1 MNRVT
6 IDTNKG
12 IIRRWRVD
20 IFTYLHVYTPCCQC
34 CHSIVYCQCIYA
46 VCNVQAL
53 PSANT
58 CKYHLDLPVVGS
70 VVSSSHYSTQYHR
83 FSKYNSLHC
92 MSRWMVVVGRW
103 RNSLCKSPPGC

>member
-20 IFTYLHVYTPCCQC
+20 IFTYLHVCTPC

-46 VCNVQAL
+46 VCSVQAQ

-58 CKYHLDLPVVGS
+58 CKYHLPVVGS
-70 VVSSSHYSTQYHR
+70 VVSSSHYST
-83 FSKYNSLHC
+83 
-92 MSRWMVVVGRW
+92 
-103 RNSLCKSPPGC
+103 